1 MNFTTKSLQTVTMN
15 VIIGFQNI
23 INICLTNFFVLNDR
37 LVCRDYLV
45 KFLVSLTSLF
55 VLLIRWGYCFF
66 NYN

>member
-23 INICLTNFFVLNDR
+23 INICLTNFFVLDDR

-45 KFLVSLTSLF
+45 KFVVSLTSLF